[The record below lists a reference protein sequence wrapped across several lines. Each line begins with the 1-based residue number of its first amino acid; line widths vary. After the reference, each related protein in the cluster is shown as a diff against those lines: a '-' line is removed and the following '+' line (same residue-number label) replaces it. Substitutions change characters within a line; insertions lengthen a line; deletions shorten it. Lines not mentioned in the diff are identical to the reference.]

1 VDLGW
6 GQGGGHESRASLR
19 GHRAL
24 GSPTAAEA
32 PIIDAENLFRQP
44 APALSLGRSSPPPV
58 KAEKMRDFVVR
69 NLGRYTLITAALTVL
84 IIPFS
89 SAQTNERA
97 DQVVSEQVQAVSGQ

>member
-1 VDLGW
+1 
-6 GQGGGHESRASLR
+6 
-19 GHRAL
+19 
-24 GSPTAAEA
+24 
-32 PIIDAENLFRQP
+32 
-44 APALSLGRSSPPPV
+44 
-58 KAEKMRDFVVR
+58 MRDFVVR